1 MMINLKINRKGDE
14 RVLSM
19 YWFILF
25 IIVAVAIVSAV
36 LIFYSYLL
44 DVRSTEAGVLSDRVA
59 DCLSDNGILNEGKL
73 DEAVNNIEGACNL
86 ILKDESKEKYSSMKS
101 QYYIK
106 VEANGKLIESGDRDF
121 LAYCGQS
128 SKVNIP
134 VCFEKK
140 LFVLNGND
148 FVPIKITTVVRKV
161 EQNAK
166 G

>member
-1 MMINLKINRKGDE
+1 MISNLKINRKGDE

-44 DVRSTEAGVLSDRVA
+44 DVRATEASILSDRVV
-59 DCLSDNGILNEGKL
+59 DCLSDNGILNSVKL
-73 DEAVNNIEGACNL
+73 DEAVNSIEGACNL
-86 ILKDESKEKYSSMKS
+86 ILKDASKEKYASMKS

-106 VEANGKLIESGDRDF
+106 VEANGKLIETGDRDF
-121 LAYCGQS
+121 LAFCGQS
-128 SKVNIP
+128 SKLNIP
-134 VCFEKK
+134 VCSEKK
-140 LFVLNGND
+140 LFVLNGNEMTSM
-148 FVPIKITTVVRKV
+148 KITTVVRKV

>member
-1 MMINLKINRKGDE
+1 MINLKINRKGDE

-44 DVRSTEAGVLSDRVA
+44 DVRSTEAGILSDRVV
-59 DCLSDNGILNEGKL
+59 DCLSDGGNLNVAKL
-73 DEAVNNIEGACNL
+73 DEAEKNLESACNL
-86 ILKDESKEKYSSMKS
+86 ILKDESKEKYKEMKS

-106 VEANGKLIESGDRDF
+106 VEANGKLIEAGDRDF
-121 LAYCGQS
+121 LAYCGQK
-128 SKVNIP
+128 SKLNIP

-140 LFVLNGND
+140 LFVLNGNE
-148 FVPIKITTVVRKV
+148 FVSMKITTAVRKV